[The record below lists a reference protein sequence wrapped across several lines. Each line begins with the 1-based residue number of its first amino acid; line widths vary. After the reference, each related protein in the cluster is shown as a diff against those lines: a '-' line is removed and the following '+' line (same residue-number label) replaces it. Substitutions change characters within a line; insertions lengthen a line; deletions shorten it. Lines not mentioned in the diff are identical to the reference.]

1 MNFEFNTL
9 TLLILFGIGAV
20 GLLVC
25 HSRIS
30 ETAREIRET
39 AARMQENLD
48 RRVNEAQDRLSSE
61 TRALR
66 DSTMSLNERMTRVQD
81 EVNDTLEEARKRIL
95 QEAES
100 GKDDQEKRLTF
111 FGNMV
116 ESTRKELLAG
126 LEERSRKSVEQ
137 NEQVQET
144 LKTLA
149 LEMNRLA
156 TVTRAIPQD
165 AGERLLAVEKLF
177 QEQALRLSSFEE
189 ALLRDRRDL
198 QGISSELVA
207 QFGALERDLRSHFES
222 RLNEFYQQ
230 VGGALQKS
238 DDLDRQI
245 KALSETLRES
255 VRENIQVATGRVFAL
270 IGKASEEALAEDA
283 LSLAGFRQDV
293 SPKPKPAPP
302 ADPKS
307 GVRRYS
313 YLFRK

>member
-20 GLLVC
+20 GLLFC
-25 HSRIS
+25 HSRLS

-39 AARMQENLD
+39 SARLQENLD

-66 DSTMSLNERMTRVQD
+66 DSVLSLGERMTRIQD
-81 EVNDTLEEARKRIL
+81 EVSDTLEEARKRIL

-111 FGNMV
+111 FGNLV

-126 LEERSRKSVEQ
+126 LEESSRKSAEQ
-137 NEQVQET
+137 NGQTQES
-144 LKTLA
+144 LKPLV
-149 LEMNRLA
+149 LEMNRLSS
-156 TVTRAIPQD
+156 VTRELPQD
-165 AGERLLAVEKLF
+165 TGERLRAVEKLF
-177 QEQALRLSSFEE
+177 QEQSLRLSSFEE

-207 QFGALERDLRSHFES
+207 QFGALERDLRTHFES
-222 RLNEFYQQ
+222 RFNEFYQQ
-230 VGGALQKS
+230 VGGVLQKS

-245 KALSETLRES
+245 KAMSETLRES
-255 VRENIQVATGRVFAL
+255 VRENIQVAAGRVFAL

-283 LSLAGFRQDV
+283 F
-293 SPKPKPAPP
+293 SPKPRTAPP
-302 ADPKS
+302 PEAKT
-307 GVRRYS
+307 GVKRYS